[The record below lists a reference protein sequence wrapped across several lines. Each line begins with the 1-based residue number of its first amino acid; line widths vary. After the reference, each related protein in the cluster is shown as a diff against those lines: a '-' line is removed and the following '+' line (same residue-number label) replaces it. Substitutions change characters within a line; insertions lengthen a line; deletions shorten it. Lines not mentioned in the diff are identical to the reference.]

1 MTAVRLS
8 RVMPVLAAAA
18 ILAAAA
24 ATVLRAPAPAPGIGG
39 PFELTAHDGRR
50 LSSRDLLG
58 KPFAIFFGFTRC
70 PDICPTTLLD
80 LSRVIAGLGEA
91 ASGMHFLF
99 VSVDPEHDTPE
110 LLRLY
115 LSSFDPH
122 LTGLTG
128 TPAEIAAVA
137 KAYRAYYE
145 KVPTSDGYTMNHT
158 AVIYLMGADGR
169 FRVTMRAGDPD
180 AEQIA
185 ILRQLLAK
193 SGKVGS

>member
-1 MTAVRLS
+1 MTALRLS
-8 RVMPVLAAAA
+8 RAMPALAVAAVLAAAA
-18 ILAAAA
+18 AV
-24 ATVLRAPAPAPGIGG
+24 VLRVPAPAPGIGG

-50 LSSRDLLG
+50 LSSRDLAG
-58 KPFAIFFGFTRC
+58 KPFAVFFGFTRC

-80 LSRVIAGLGEA
+80 LSRVIAGLGQA
-91 ASGMHFLF
+91 ASGMRFLF

-169 FRVTMRAGDPD
+169 FHGTMRAEDPE
-180 AEQIA
+180 AEQVA
-185 ILRQLLAK
+185 KLRELLAR
-193 SGKVGS
+193 GGRVGT

>member
-1 MTAVRLS
+1 MLTTRLS
-8 RVMPVLAAAA
+8 RLMPAIAVAAVLSALA
-18 ILAAAA
+18 IY
-24 ATVLRAPAPAPGIGG
+24 VLRAPAPSPGIGG

-50 LSSRDLLG
+50 LSSRDLAG
-58 KPFAIFFGFTRC
+58 KPFALFFGFTRC

-80 LSRVIAGLGEA
+80 LSHVIAALGPDA
-91 ASGMHFLF
+91 GGMRFLF

-128 TPAEIAAVA
+128 TPDEIASVA

-158 AVIYLMGADGR
+158 AVVYLMGPDGR
-169 FRVTMRAGDPD
+169 FSGTMRAEDSE
-180 AEQIA
+180 AAQVA
-185 ILRQLLAK
+185 KLRTLL
-193 SGKVGS
+193 GKGGLAPS

>member
-99 VSVDPEHDTPE
+99 VSVDPDRDTPGR
-110 LLRLY
+110 LRQWLDQFSRDY
-115 LSSFDPH
+115 I
-122 LTGLTG
+122 GLTG
-128 TPAEIAAVA
+128 TTEQLRLAQE
-137 KAYRAYYE
+137 
-145 KVPTSDGYTMNHT
+145 
-158 AVIYLMGADGR
+158 
-169 FRVTMRAGDPD
+169 RAGVP
-180 AEQIA
+180 EA
-185 ILRQLLAK
+185 ILSAR
-193 SGKVGS
+193 GYGG